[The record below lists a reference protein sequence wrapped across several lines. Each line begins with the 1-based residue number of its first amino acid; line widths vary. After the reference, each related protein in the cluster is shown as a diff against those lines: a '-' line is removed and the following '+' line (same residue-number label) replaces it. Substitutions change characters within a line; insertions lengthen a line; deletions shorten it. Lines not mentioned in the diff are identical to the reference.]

1 MNNLQYLTEKDLEY
15 FRNKQK
21 EGEPVR
27 IIYLDSE
34 VLDKI
39 SFDDIDSME
48 KEARSK
54 TGEQP
59 TAEEMER
66 WLKDR
71 GAVMDAKKA
80 EEKLKAEKQAA
91 AKAEREKADGQKTD
105 GQKSAGTPT
114 DASKRILDIIKEG
127 KLSAGQINIIVQ
139 AIQNSFTSDELE
151 YLYSLT
157 MDSEQMT
164 REYERI
170 KKEKIDGKG

>member
-1 MNNLQYLTEKDLEY
+1 
-15 FRNKQK
+15 
-21 EGEPVR
+21 
-27 IIYLDSE
+27 
-34 VLDKI
+34 
-39 SFDDIDSME
+39 
-48 KEARSK
+48 
-54 TGEQP
+54 
-59 TAEEMER
+59 
-66 WLKDR
+66 
-71 GAVMDAKKA
+71 MDAKKA

>member
-1 MNNLQYLTEKDLEY
+1 
-15 FRNKQK
+15 
-21 EGEPVR
+21 
-27 IIYLDSE
+27 
-34 VLDKI
+34 
-39 SFDDIDSME
+39 
-48 KEARSK
+48 
-54 TGEQP
+54 
-59 TAEEMER
+59 
-66 WLKDR
+66 
-71 GAVMDAKKA
+71 MDAKKA

-170 KKEKIDGKG
+170 RKGHHRRRGHRIPYGFGDAGGDPSGRSFGRRETMRQCFVVYWW